1 MILRAKFYNY
11 PIDIFAVGCILA
23 EIITFRPLFAGDNE
37 IDQLSKIVAIL
48 GTPTKDS
55 WPEGET
61 LCKKMNIKYESDS
74 SEIKPMNLSLL
85 FKDGDE
91 RPPHTVHLLSSL
103 LTLNPKARPTAKEA
117 LEFDFF
123 EDKANLPQS
132 PAETSLRNSNQRL
145 FENKVIKR
153 QECEDA
159 RDDITEPTENT
170 STSFSSEA
178 NLKHAHAYSFERNHQ
193 SNTYE
198 TRGIIKRSLSN
209 PFEYHPNKFQTS
221 ELNIFSSS
229 RSLFSERSSTSR
241 PTSNISELFTPGV
254 FNEIKMKHERNVRQC
269 NTTGLKLSCQK
280 VAEDDS
286 RKYMLH
292 DPVQSLST
300 PVTYKDRLNSRYSS
314 GLS

>member
-1 MILRAKFYNY
+1 VILRAKFYNY

-23 EIITFRPLFAGDNE
+23 EIITFKPLFAGDNE
-37 IDQLSKIVAIL
+37 IDQFSKIVAIL

-85 FKDGDE
+85 FKDGDK

-123 EDKANLPQS
+123 EDKSNLPQS
-132 PAETSLRNSNQRL
+132 PAE
-145 FENKVIKR
+145 NKVR
-153 QECEDA
+153 
-159 RDDITEPTENT
+159 RDDIRELTEKI

-178 NLKHAHAYSFERNHQ
+178 NLQHSHAYSFEPNYQ
-193 SNTYE
+193 SNKYE
-198 TRGIIKRSLSN
+198 TRGKIKRSLSN

-254 FNEIKMKHERNVRQC
+254 FNEIKMKHDRNVRQC
-269 NTTGLKLSCQK
+269 NTTGFKLSCQE
-280 VAEDDS
+280 VVEDDS

-314 GLS
+314 GFC